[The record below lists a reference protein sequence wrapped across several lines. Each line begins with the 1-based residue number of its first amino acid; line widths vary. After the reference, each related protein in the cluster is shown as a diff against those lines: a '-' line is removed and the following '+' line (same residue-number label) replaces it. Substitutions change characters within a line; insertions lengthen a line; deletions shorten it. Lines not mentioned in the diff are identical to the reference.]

1 MSDSKRAVDAVT
13 VLGGRVHRCVVLIMA
28 RRAHVVGTKAAE
40 KGCGATV
47 LALPVNLI
55 GAVLIAFCCAC
66 TNLFEKT
73 VLAE

>member
-55 GAVLIAFCCAC
+55 GTVLIACGSTY
-66 TNLFEKT
+66 TNLFKEA